1 MIQSL
6 MGLRN
11 PNYSFPG
18 YQGTLLVI
26 PMTLI
31 CVLCNLFAGSQ
42 LPRIQNFFMFLHVAS
57 FVAVLVVLC
66 VLAPHVDASTALLTF
81 TNSGGWKTTGLSV
94 MIGQISAV
102 VALIGTSMLLLFIS
116 TVQYLITTVLPLPFD
131 TDLPH
136 SRAPGC
142 DAAAHMSEEV
152 LDAGLSVPRAM
163 MWTFLLNAT
172 LGFII
177 TIAFIFSIPS
187 IDDCL
192 NDPSGFPLIYVLN
205 LSLSPTGTLG
215 MFILSLILIM
225 LGNISYQA
233 STARQTFA
241 FARDQGL
248 PFSHWIG
255 RINTRAGIPVNAI
268 LLSAVI
274 TFLLSLINI
283 GNADAFNAI
292 ISLSAVALMGTYV
305 ISIGCL
311 LHRRVTAPHLLPAAR
326 WNLGSAG
333 VAVNS
338 AALAW
343 AGFTWFWMFW
353 PNGE

>member
-1 MIQSL
+1 
-6 MGLRN
+6 
-11 PNYSFPG
+11 
-18 YQGTLLVI
+18 
-26 PMTLI
+26 
-31 CVLCNLFAGSQ
+31 
-42 LPRIQNFFMFLHVAS
+42 
-57 FVAVLVVLC
+57 
-66 VLAPHVDASTALLTF
+66 
-81 TNSGGWKTTGLSV
+81 
-94 MIGQISAV
+94 
-102 VALIGTSMLLLFIS
+102 
-116 TVQYLITTVLPLPFD
+116 
-131 TDLPH
+131 
-136 SRAPGC
+136 
-142 DAAAHMSEEV
+142 MSEEV

-163 MWTFLLNAT
+163 MWTFLLNAL

-187 IDDCL
+187 ISDCL

-215 MFILSLILIM
+215 MFILSLILLM

-241 FARDQGL
+241 FARDGGL
-248 PFSHWIG
+248 PFSGWIG
-255 RINTRAGIPVNAI
+255 RIDGRAGIPVNAI

-311 LHRRVTAPHLLPAAR
+311 LHRRLTAPELLPKAR
-326 WNLGSAG
+326 WNLGKAG
-333 VAVNS
+333 VGVNA

-353 PNGE
+353 PNGEYSYCIVSCDFYMRRDLADGC

>member
-1 MIQSL
+1 
-6 MGLRN
+6 
-11 PNYSFPG
+11 
-18 YQGTLLVI
+18 
-26 PMTLI
+26 
-31 CVLCNLFAGSQ
+31 
-42 LPRIQNFFMFLHVAS
+42 
-57 FVAVLVVLC
+57 
-66 VLAPHVDASTALLTF
+66 
-81 TNSGGWKTTGLSV
+81 
-94 MIGQISAV
+94 
-102 VALIGTSMLLLFIS
+102 
-116 TVQYLITTVLPLPFD
+116 
-131 TDLPH
+131 
-136 SRAPGC
+136 
-142 DAAAHMSEEV
+142 MSEEV

-163 MWTFLLNAT
+163 MWTFLLNGT

-187 IDDCL
+187 IPDCL
-192 NDPSGFPLIYVLN
+192 ADPSGFPLIYVLN

-215 MFILSLILIM
+215 MFILSLILLM

-248 PFSHWIG
+248 PFSNWIG
-255 RINTRAGIPVNAI
+255 RIDARAGVPVNAI

-311 LHRRVTAPHLLPAAR
+311 LYRRLTAPHLLPTAR

-333 VAVNS
+333 VAINA

-343 AGFTWFWMFW
+343 AVFTWFWMFW
-353 PNGE
+353 PNGESATLCCVVAALCCVVSWRGIAIVQ